1 METIEIIGYKRA
13 NLGKQNSK
21 KLREEGN
28 VPCVVYGGKEQIH
41 FHSPMILFRDL
52 VYTPGANFV
61 KLNIEGVEKD
71 AILQD
76 IQFHPVSETILHADF
91 LELQDDK
98 KVKMEIPVKII
109 GNSPGVQQGGKIL
122 MRIRK
127 LSLMAY
133 PKNMPSFVEVDIS
146 ELQLGKSI
154 KVEELLNDQ
163 YDILNSPLVSVVSV
177 NVPRVKLSPA
187 HFECELYKIV
197 ELPSDSKG
205 NPNHLIIGN
214 IIGINI
220 NDNMLNQ
227 DKVDISKLK
236 PIARMGYD
244 DYALINTIFTMD
256 RPR

>member
-1 METIEIIGYKRA
+1 MEIIEIIGYKRA

-177 NVPRVKLSPA
+177 NIPRVKIEIEEDEEEGEEGAEGAEGAEGTEGTEGKADAAPA
-187 HFECELYKIV
+187 EGENK
-197 ELPSDSKG
+197 DSSE
-205 NPNHLIIGN
+205 
-214 IIGINI
+214 
-220 NDNMLNQ
+220 
-227 DKVDISKLK
+227 SKE
-236 PIARMGYD
+236 G
-244 DYALINTIFTMD
+244 
-256 RPR
+256 

>member
-1 METIEIIGYKRA
+1 MEIIEIIGYKRA

-177 NVPRVKLSPA
+177 NIPRVKIEIEEDEEEGEEGEEGAEGAEGSEGKADAQPA
-187 HFECELYKIV
+187 EGENK
-197 ELPSDSKG
+197 DSSE
-205 NPNHLIIGN
+205 
-214 IIGINI
+214 
-220 NDNMLNQ
+220 
-227 DKVDISKLK
+227 SKE
-236 PIARMGYD
+236 G
-244 DYALINTIFTMD
+244 
-256 RPR
+256 